1 MTHDQNFPS
10 VLAALIQFAGAVV
23 IVWHGLSAIADMAI
37 RRKSI
42 EMARLQVLDG
52 ALSALGFTLAATLL
66 RLLTLQSWQETG
78 TFAAIFVLRTGI
90 KTAMKRERLILLSRG

>member
-1 MTHDQNFPS
+1 M
-10 VLAALIQFAGAVV
+10 
-23 IVWHGLSAIADMAI
+23 IVWHGLSAITDMAI

-66 RLLTLQSWQETG
+66 RLLSLQSLQEIG
-78 TFAAIFVLRTGI
+78 TFAAIFALQTGI
-90 KTAMKRERLILLSRG
+90 KTAMKRERLILLKQGKSLAIYHSPLTATFRDQC